1 LRLVALSNEG
11 PQMFT
16 LDCSNPNQTEA
27 LEKEQGYPTYP
38 LASIARFAPLHG
50 NTLAV
55 ADDAGVHLVDVASK

>member
-1 LRLVALSNEG
+1 
-11 PQMFT
+11 MFT

-38 LASIARFAPLHG
+38 LASIARFSPLHG
-50 NTLAV
+50 KTLAV